1 MTSPTPILSST
12 ATAHPRSL
20 KSPAPR
26 TSLSS
31 SSRSRSPTTCP
42 AGASASWSATR
53 SWLPR
58 WAASRATSTTAPS
71 RLSRSPALPRS
82 TARSNVSPK
91 SLQITSLAAMSS
103 SLASTSWAGTSPCPK
118 PRCLSG
124 RAFRSSTAASAHW
137 SSRASCCSKPKP
149 LSARASASANTAT
162 ATSVSRSSKTK
173 SAPARPC
180 AASAPCSK
188 PARSRL
194 PCGHCATLPRTC
206 HSRIAAL
213 GDSIRTAMSVPAV
226 SSQPTEKSAH
236 SAWLITLVLFILAIV
251 PLWHLHVINRAMP
264 PNKADLVAIWKGAQA
279 AFHGQNPY
287 LNATTVEIQ
296 RFYYGRPLRPA
307 DNVNPMAYAYP
318 MHTVLLFAPIAW
330 MPWTAVRLAFLILL
344 PVFSA
349 ISVIVWYRVTE
360 ICSTSRHFALVVFI
374 SLCSWPTM
382 WAVHQIQPSII
393 VALLVA
399 TGCWTLQRGKPA
411 MAGILFA
418 LATIKPQ
425 LIAVLLA
432 WLFLWAALRRVW
444 SFFIAFGVTVGALL
458 AASFRMLPGW
468 VGYWRQASAEYAV
481 YRHLQLDLQ
490 DVFGHAIG
498 LVLAAALALVA
509 VIVLWRKRRCQ
520 PHSSEFGM
528 MCALALAV
536 TLCILPTEMAMVY

>member
-1 MTSPTPILSST
+1 
-12 ATAHPRSL
+12 
-20 KSPAPR
+20 
-26 TSLSS
+26 
-31 SSRSRSPTTCP
+31 
-42 AGASASWSATR
+42 
-53 SWLPR
+53 
-58 WAASRATSTTAPS
+58 
-71 RLSRSPALPRS
+71 
-82 TARSNVSPK
+82 
-91 SLQITSLAAMSS
+91 
-103 SLASTSWAGTSPCPK
+103 
-118 PRCLSG
+118 
-124 RAFRSSTAASAHW
+124 
-137 SSRASCCSKPKP
+137 
-149 LSARASASANTAT
+149 
-162 ATSVSRSSKTK
+162 
-173 SAPARPC
+173 
-180 AASAPCSK
+180 
-188 PARSRL
+188 
-194 PCGHCATLPRTC
+194 
-206 HSRIAAL
+206 
-213 GDSIRTAMSVPAV
+213 MSVPAV

-344 PVFSA
+344 PIFTA

-360 ICSTSRHFALVVFI
+360 IRSTSRHLALVVFI

-432 WLFLWAALRRVW
+432 WLFLWAAMRRVW

-498 LVLAAALALVA
+498 LFLTAALALVA

-520 PHSSEFGM
+520 PHSSEFGV

-536 TLCILPTEMAMVY
+536 TLCILPTEMAMVYNYVLLFPACFLLFEFQPSDPKSYSALTRRIALSLIVWSFVSMDLAVLGETLLRPSGFWDALPCQTHLVPAAIVIAMLSPLLKEERLVRISQMMRQQPA